1 MTIKQEKFCIEY
13 IKSGNATEAYKKAF
27 NAENMKPTTINK
39 KAYELLKKP
48 EIKEFIEKTRE
59 QTIEESIID
68 IKQRKA
74 YLSKLITD
82 SKADISE
89 KLKAIDLLNKM
100 DGVYTQKMEHKG
112 LNLQQ
117 IEIQRTIIHKRVD
130 ELED

>member
-1 MTIKQEKFCIEY
+1 MTVKQEKFCIEY

-59 QTIEESIID
+59 QTIDEAIIET
-68 IKQRKA
+68 KQRKIF
-74 YLSKLITD
+74 LSNLIRD
-82 SKADISE
+82 DKADISE

-100 DGVYTQKMEHKG
+100 DGVYTQKVEHKG
-112 LNLQQ
+112 LNVQK
-117 IEIQRTIIHKRVD
+117 IEIKRTVVHKSVD
-130 ELED
+130 EK

>member
-27 NAENMKPTTINK
+27 NAENMKQNTINK

-48 EIKEFIEKTRE
+48 EIQEYIDSIRTKIEDE
-59 QTIEESIID
+59 AIIET
-68 IKQRKA
+68 KQRKIF
-74 YLSKLITD
+74 LSNLIRD

>member
-59 QTIEESIID
+59 QTIDEAIIET
-68 IKQRKA
+68 KQRKIF
-74 YLSKLITD
+74 LSNLIRD
-82 SKADISE
+82 DKADISE

-100 DGVYTQKMEHKG
+100 DGVYTQKVEHKG
-112 LNLQQ
+112 LNVQK
-117 IEIQRTIIHKRVD
+117 IEIKRTVVHKRVD